1 MKIIM
6 YRIWQSTW
14 GILQTLLGLIMFI
27 IHSKSRHFSYHG
39 AIITV
44 WNVKSSMS
52 LGEFVFVIVNEL
64 SFFPM
69 VQSYIA

>member
-1 MKIIM
+1 
-6 YRIWQSTW
+6 
-14 GILQTLLGLIMFI
+14 MFI